1 MRQDYADL
9 RIPDNRRTY
18 PWGRE
23 DQDLLA
29 FHREMIRI
37 RKEHPVLRYGSTRFL
52 TMEEQFISYGRF
64 DGRETILVL
73 MNNAQE
79 ERKVEIPVWDGRS
92 AGRGE
97 TGMPDGN
104 Q

>member
-1 MRQDYADL
+1 MGAGRSGPSGISPGNDPYSK
-9 RIPDNRRTY
+9 RTSGVEI
-18 PWGRE
+18 W
-23 DQDLLA
+23 
-29 FHREMIRI
+29 F
-37 RKEHPVLRYGSTRFL
+37 HPVL

-79 ERKVEIPVWDGRS
+79 ERKVEIPVWW
-92 AGRGE
+92 AEVPEEAE